1 MFDLI
6 IPVLLAIAM
15 CITMYTDVTRYIIP
29 NWLVLGVLILY
40 PIWVMTAPLPV
51 DWTMGLA
58 MAGGLLLIGFVL
70 FTFGILGAG
79 DAKLLTA
86 LGLFAGWSMAGLEFV
101 LNMALIGGALAII
114 LVTLRKMY
122 KYKDNTPKILTPKS
136 PAPYGIAIAIS
147 FLIHLAYG
155 KIPGM
160 TGGLL

>member
-1 MFDLI
+1 MFELI
-6 IPVLLAIAM
+6 IPILLAVAM

-29 NWLVLGVLILY
+29 NWLILIVLALY
-40 PIWVMTAPLPV
+40 PIWVMSAPEPV
-51 DWTMGLA
+51 NWTMGLV
-58 MAGGLLLIGFVL
+58 MAGGLLLLGFGVFAL
-70 FTFGILGAG
+70 GILGAG

-86 LGLFAGWSMAGLEFV
+86 LGLFAGWGMEGLEFV

-114 LVTLRKMY
+114 LVIVRRMY
-122 KYKDNTPKILTPKS
+122 KDKENKPKILMPRA
-136 PAPYGIAIAIS
+136 PAPYGIAIAIA